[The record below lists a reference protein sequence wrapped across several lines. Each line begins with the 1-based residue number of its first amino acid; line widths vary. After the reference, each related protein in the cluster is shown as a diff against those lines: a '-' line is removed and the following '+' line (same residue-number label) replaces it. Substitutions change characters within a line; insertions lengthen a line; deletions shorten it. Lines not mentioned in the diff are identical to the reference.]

1 VRHDDDFETTTDRF
15 ERLVVEHAAE
25 KYVLRLYVTGMTPRS
40 TEAVAIIK
48 AMCEELLSGNYDL
61 EVVDV
66 YQDPARASAEQ
77 IVAAPTLVKQR
88 PLPERRLI
96 GNLSNRERV
105 VRALRLGGR

>member
-1 VRHDDDFETTTDRF
+1 MTDHDVSDTTTARF
-15 ERLVVEHAAE
+15 ERLLVERDAE

-40 TEAVAIIK
+40 TEAVGMVK
-48 AMCEELLSGNYDL
+48 AMCDDLLAGNYDL

-66 YQDPARASAEQ
+66 YKDPARASAEQ

-96 GNLSNRERV
+96 GNLSNRKRV
-105 VRALRLGGR
+105 LDALRLGER